1 MKKNICLVL
10 DQFLYGGIERV
21 AINYLKNIDKE
32 KYNVNVIIL
41 SDVEDMIKQI
51 PEYCNV
57 IRINIPRY
65 NNPLSR
71 ASTMVRRRAGAILY
85 YGTYL
90 LKKFFIYLIDYF
102 NTRFLRKIKY
112 DVAIAFSGHL
122 NDIYV
127 VLDCIKADKKIVWAH
142 GMIYQYLLLSPA
154 FEKMYSRFDKIVS
167 INHIDQNDIFTCK
180 PYLNYKIE
188 KLYNPVILDASCLSD
203 NIEEVKEKYGDFIL
217 TVARMDEPKDFL
229 TLLDAY
235 EILLNKFKI
244 KYNLV
249 IVGDGPDRKKIE
261 KYISKKKI
269 NNRVFLV
276 GSQSDVDKFYRN
288 AKLFV
293 LSSKSEGLPTVIIE
307 AMSRGLPIVA
317 TDAPYGCRDILNNN
331 EYGIITPVGDALFM
345 AKKVNE
351 LLKDKKLFDYYC
363 EQSLKRYNDFLPEKI
378 MKEFY
383 RIIECDYE

>member
-1 MKKNICLVL
+1 M

-21 AINYLKNIDKE
+21 AINYLQSIDKD
-32 KYNVNVIIL
+32 KFCIDVIIL

-51 PEYCNV
+51 PEHCNV
-57 IRINIPRY
+57 VRINISRY
-65 NNPLSR
+65 HNPLSR
-71 ASTMVRRRAGAILY
+71 ASTMVKRKAGAILY

-90 LKKFFIYLIDYF
+90 LKKIFIYPVDYF
-102 NTRFLRKIKY
+102 KTRRLRKIKY

-122 NDIYV
+122 NDSYV
-127 VLDCIKADKKIVWAH
+127 VLDCMKANKKMVWAH

-154 FEKMYSRFDKIVS
+154 FEKMYSRFDKIIS
-167 INHIDQNDIFTCK
+167 INHIDQSDIFSCK

-188 KLYNPVILDASCLSD
+188 NLYNPVILNTSFD
-203 NIEEVKEKYGDFIL
+203 NDEHIVDLKEKYGEYIL

-229 TLLDAY
+229 TLLDSY
-235 EILLNKFKI
+235 EILLKKFKI
-244 KYNLV
+244 NYNLV

-261 KYISKKKI
+261 DYIIKKKI
-269 NNRVFLV
+269 NKNVFLV
-276 GSQSDVDKFYRN
+276 GAQDNVDKFYRN

-317 TDAPYGCRDILNNN
+317 TDAPYGCRDIIKNN

-345 AKKVNE
+345 AKKIHE
-351 LLKDKKLFDYYC
+351 LLKDQNLFDYYC
-363 EQSLKRYNDFLPEKI
+363 KQSLKRYNDFIPEKI
-378 MKEFY
+378 IKEFVK
-383 RIIECDYE
+383 IIG